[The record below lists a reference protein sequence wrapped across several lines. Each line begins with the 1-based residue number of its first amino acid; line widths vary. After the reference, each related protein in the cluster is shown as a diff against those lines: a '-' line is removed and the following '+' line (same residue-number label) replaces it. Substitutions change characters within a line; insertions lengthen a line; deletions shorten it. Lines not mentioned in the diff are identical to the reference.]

1 MASSARDRPSPSSTR
16 RSTVAAAMRG
26 VVGVP
31 VNTFRMWDRGLR
43 PTPVGFLDRLR
54 IAIAQRNLDSELLSL
69 DQLARE
75 LHVHQ
80 RTLRDA
86 AHGAVLQK
94 SLSRFAS
101 RPPVSITRIPI
112 HYDRQLKRLRRRD
125 CPCCQP
131 PTSLH
136 ILYSGGRNIGSP
148 QNLQGPQAE
157 TRTHCI
163 QRQRGLRGV
172 DLGRISSA
180 PRAPA
185 REVRLRSELRPSAS
199 RTLTCA
205 IMQEGVSAP

>member
-16 RSTVAAAMRG
+16 RSAVAAAMRG
-26 VVGVP
+26 VLGVP
-31 VNTFRMWDRGLR
+31 VNTFRMWDSGLR

-54 IAIAQRNLDSELLSL
+54 IAIAQRNPDSELLSL
-69 DQLARE
+69 DPLATE

-86 AHGAVLQK
+86 ARAHGAVLQK

-112 HYDRQLKRLRRRD
+112 HYDRQLKRLRRGLRLT
-125 CPCCQP
+125 P
-131 PTSLH
+131 PTTALP
-136 ILYSGGRNIGSP
+136 GTTP
-148 QNLQGPQAE
+148 Q
-157 TRTHCI
+157 
-163 QRQRGLRGV
+163 V

-185 REVRLRSELRPSAS
+185 REVRLRSELRRSAS
-199 RTLTCA
+199 RTLTRA